1 LPRTRVDNG
10 FPMSCSEIRATIAP
24 HTRGWRVVARSVQ
37 ASRSGCSARA
47 GMTARVSF
55 SVHRIAGAAGLPR
68 TLCCPQQF
76 VSYSRR
82 SFGASVP
89 RGPRSNPVRSV
100 RPEPGRGR
108 NRFRRLCQKAAGC
121 AHKTPIGRS
130 CLPTGAGA
138 RKAESP
144 GAVPLRDRLIPEAV
158 ALRDLSIP
166 ETRASP
172 RDRSARARMTGKRS
186 YHRINPPRLLRTR
199 GNDGGR

>member
-1 LPRTRVDNG
+1 
-10 FPMSCSEIRATIAP
+10 MSCSEIRATIAP

-108 NRFRRLCQKAAGC
+108 NEFRQLCQKAAGC

-130 CLPTGAGA
+130 CLPAGAGA
-138 RKAESP
+138 RKAEPP
-144 GAVPLRDRLIPEAV
+144 GASPLGSSCCLKRSFR
-158 ALRDLSIP
+158 
-166 ETRASP
+166 TRGDDEVQAIA
-172 RDRSARARMTGKRS
+172 DCSARARMTGKRS
-186 YHRINPPRLLRTR
+186 YHRIAPPRLLRPR
-199 GNDGGR
+199 GDEG